1 MYARYRTRS
10 RFYKQPEKALKAYG
24 VSPNVLRQ
32 PRITKRGLL
41 HGVYA
46 DQTVDLRD
54 KEQLELLEEI
64 RHPRER
70 DFYQDHTYHN
80 QWIDRDLEPHQK
92 AQIASRYKYFDPD
105 FAIKPWLW
113 YPGDVVEVVR
123 GGVNVGQRGNII
135 AVVPYKNEV
144 IVQHVNIKDIVI
156 PASDTR
162 PEQIVQREHPISVDN
177 IQHVDPSTGHVCT
190 MALVKVYA
198 KGTQQLEERR
208 ISLDSGV
215 LLPIP
220 ARDSGAALET
230 GDPLRD
236 TPIQDA
242 DEETYDQETE
252 IPLLVDRKL
261 KAMENYFTQHVLK
274 SSYEFHQPLHRANAL
289 EMRKFQTDVV
299 KQATSFLSSA
309 IAERARMTVL
319 SSSPPPSGDASCS
332 SAEILNETSNTT
344 SQTDTTTSTTEAQW
358 WGKMLTPYMED
369 ILQQEEEARELQEE
383 RARQVEEQ
391 SRASQMPAAR
401 SEIEDSD
408 DEDDLDDD
416 DDEEE
421 EENEDPRQQHERE

>member
-10 RFYKQPEKALKAYG
+10 RFYKQPERPLKAYG

-32 PRITKRGLL
+32 PRISKRGLL

-54 KEQLELLEEI
+54 KERLELLEEI

-92 AQIASRYKYFDPD
+92 SQIASRYKYFDPD

-113 YPGDVVEVVR
+113 YPGDMVEVVS
-123 GGVNVGQRGNII
+123 GGEQVGQRGTII
-135 AVVPYKNEV
+135 AVVPYKNEI

-177 IQHVDPSTGHVCT
+177 VKHVDPSTGKTCT
-190 MALVKVYA
+190 LAMVKVYA
-198 KGTQQLEERR
+198 KGTQQVEERR

-220 ARDSGAALET
+220 PRDSTSSLET

-242 DEETYDQETE
+242 EEETYDSEAE
-252 IPLLVDRKL
+252 LPLLVDRKL
-261 KAMENYFTQHVLK
+261 KAMENYFTQNVLK
-274 SSYEFHQPLHRANAL
+274 SSYEFHQPFHRANAL
-289 EMRKFQTDVV
+289 EMRKFQSDVV
-299 KQATSFLSSA
+299 KRATTLLGAA
-309 IAERARMTVL
+309 IAKRAVEFGAATEVGEEDKSEVGTSRDSGTDGRWWATML
-319 SSSPPPSGDASCS
+319 S
-332 SAEILNETSNTT
+332 
-344 SQTDTTTSTTEAQW
+344 
-358 WGKMLTPYMED
+358 PYMEE
-369 ILQQEEEARELQEE
+369 IYLQEEEAHELQEE
-383 RARQVEEQ
+383 RERQAAEQ
-391 SRASQMPAAR
+391 AKAAQTPAAR
-401 SEIEDSD
+401 S
-408 DEDDLDDD
+408 DLEDDD
-416 DDEEE
+416 DDFDEDDDEDEEE
-421 EENEDPRQQHERE
+421 EVEEGQREEDKNSRK